1 MNKISLGTYKDVNAV
16 ILENDFL
23 KVTLL
28 PEIGSKIASII
39 YKPLNYEALWQN
51 PGKEYKRTNYGDSY
65 PAGEFSG
72 FDEMFPS
79 ISRCFYENPPF
90 AGTEIPDHGEV
101 WSIPWQFSVEKD
113 YVILEVKG
121 VRLPYKI
128 CKKVSLE
135 GDRIR
140 IEYEA
145 VTLSNSDLDFIWA
158 AHPLFNASKGMEFIV
173 PPGMDK
179 IVNAVPG
186 KHMSEYGKAYDFPV
200 AQLHDGSKFNLAIVP
215 EKNNDGYQK
224 YYFLGKVTQ
233 GWCIL
238 YEPAR
243 KLNIGMS
250 FPKEKVPYLGMWLN
264 EGGWDGQY
272 NIAPEPATAAMDSIN
287 ATKLWQMNSVLKAN
301 QKLDW
306 FLNISFHIGK
316 KLTSIT

>member
-1 MNKISLGTYKDVNAV
+1 MNKISPGTYKDVNAV

-23 KVTLL
+23 KVSVLA
-28 PEIGSKIASII
+28 EIGSKIASII

-51 PGKEYKRTNYGDSY
+51 PGKKYKKTNYGDPY

-79 ISRCFYENPPF
+79 ISRCFYENPPW
-90 AGTEIPDHGEV
+90 AGAEIPDHGEV
-101 WSIPWQFSVEKD
+101 WTIPWQYSIEKD
-113 YVILEVKG
+113 HVALEVRG
-121 VRLPYKI
+121 VKLPYKLS
-128 CKKVSLE
+128 KKVSLE
-135 GDRIR
+135 DNSIH

-145 VTLSNSDLDFIWA
+145 ANLSDNDMDFIWA
-158 AHPLFNASKGMEFIV
+158 AHPLFNTSKGMEFIV
-173 PPGMDK
+173 PPGMNK

-186 KHMSEYGKAYDFPV
+186 KRLADYGKAYDFPI
-200 AQLHDGSKFNLAIVP
+200 AQLADGSKFNLAVVP
-215 EKNNDGYQK
+215 EKNDFGYQK

-238 YEPAR
+238 YDPAK

-272 NIAPEPATAAMDSIN
+272 NIAPEPATAAMDSIT
-287 ATKLWQMNSVLKAN
+287 AAKLWQTNSVLKAESEF
-301 QKLDW
+301 DW
-306 FLNISFHIGK
+306 YLNISFHEGK
-316 KLTSIT
+316 N